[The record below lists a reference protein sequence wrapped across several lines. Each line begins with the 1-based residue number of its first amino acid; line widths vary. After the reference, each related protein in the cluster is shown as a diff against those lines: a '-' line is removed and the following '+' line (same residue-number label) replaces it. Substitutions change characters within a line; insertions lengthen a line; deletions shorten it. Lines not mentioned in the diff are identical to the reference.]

1 MGGMGY
7 LGTNIVTQIAFVT
20 RDIEAAALRWAA
32 VLGVEPSEVIVT
44 GQFEETN
51 ATYLGEPME
60 ARAKLC
66 FLNAGQVQ
74 IELIEPDGKPSTW
87 QKHLDEHGEGVHHI
101 AFGVKDMP
109 FVVARLAEGGYSEIQ
124 RGDYTGGR
132 YSYIDAAKDLGIQ
145 LELLENF

>member
-1 MGGMGY
+1 MSL
-7 LGTNIVTQIAFVT
+7 LGTNTVTQIAFVT
-20 RDIEAAALRWAA
+20 RDIEAAAAKWAA
-32 VLGVEPSEVIVT
+32 VLGVEPSGTIVT
-44 GQFEETN
+44 GPLPETH
-51 ATYLGEPME
+51 ASYLGEPMD

-87 QKHLDEHGEGVHHI
+87 QKHLEEHGEGVHHI

-109 FVVARLAEGGYSEIQ
+109 SVVSQLADAGYPEIQ
-124 RGDYTGGR
+124 RGDYEGGC
-132 YSYIDAAKDLGIQ
+132 YSYIDAVKELGIQ

>member
-1 MGGMGY
+1 MSH

-20 RDIEAAALRWAA
+20 RDIEATAAKWAA
-32 VLGVEPSEVIVT
+32 VLGVDPSEVIVT
-44 GQFEETN
+44 GPLDETN
-51 ATYLGEPME
+51 ATYLGEPMS

-74 IELIEPDGKPSTW
+74 IELIEPDGNPSTW
-87 QKHLDEHGEGVHHI
+87 QKHLDEHGESVHHI

-109 FVVARLAEGGYSEIQ
+109 SVVSRLSKAGYPEIQ
-124 RGDYTGGR
+124 RGDYTGGC
-132 YSYIDAAKDLGIQ
+132 YSYIDAVKDLGIQ